1 MTETD
6 DLDNID
12 ESIDEDDEELYA
24 PEFEVP
30 LKPMKRAGGANFRT
44 KKLTFPRPDLA
55 VFNRTLGL
63 ILFSGAFMSAGVFM
77 GIMGIVFCLKEV
89 TSANVILP
97 AIFFVGFGG
106 AGYWVWRSTATVTFD
121 RISGCFWRGRR
132 KPDTGRQDNETPIE
146 RIDCL
151 QVLVKYVS
159 GSDSSYYSYELNL
172 VLNDPPG
179 ERFLVMAH
187 GKSGLFWDDA
197 CELAEFLDKPIW
209 DCTDQE

>member
-1 MTETD
+1 
-6 DLDNID
+6 
-12 ESIDEDDEELYA
+12 
-24 PEFEVP
+24 
-30 LKPMKRAGGANFRT
+30 
-44 KKLTFPRPDLA
+44 
-55 VFNRTLGL
+55 
-63 ILFSGAFMSAGVFM
+63 MSAGIFI

-97 AIFFVGFGG
+97 AIFFLGFGG
-106 AGYWVWRSTATVTFD
+106 AGYWAWRSGMPVTFD
-121 RISGCFWRGRR
+121 KIAGCFWRGRR
-132 KPDTGRQDNETPIE
+132 KRGADGQDTAIPFD

-179 ERFLVMAH
+179 ERFCVMAH
-187 GKSGLFWDDA
+187 GKAELFWDDA